1 MLRRGRIRA
10 KRLLVLTVTIASF
23 GALAPAADAAVRF
36 ASPAGAGAAPCAE
49 AAPCNIN
56 TAISGAADGD
66 EVVLASGTYDSAHGV
81 PVQGIDVGNTQD
93 NLLIHGRPGRPR
105 PVISYSD
112 GGEPVV
118 EVLGSGT
125 TIRDVRLEALAAN
138 EIGLYAPG
146 SGTFDRMQILA
157 SGNGGVGALLF
168 GASVL
173 RSSIVRAT
181 GTSATAVRVSDGSDA
196 ELVGDTLYAAASG
209 SKGLEVTCT
218 STPASTIGL
227 ETILVGGSF

>member
-23 GALAPAADAAVRF
+23 GALAPAANAAVRF
-36 ASPAGAGAAPCAE
+36 ASPDGAGAAPCAE

-56 TAISGAADGD
+56 SAISGAADGD
-66 EVVLASGTYDSAHGV
+66 EVVLASGTYDAAHGV
-81 PVQGIDVGNTQD
+81 PVQGIDVANTQD
-93 NLLIHGRPGRPR
+93 NLLIHGRPGQPR
-105 PVISYSD
+105 PVISFSD
-112 GGEPVV
+112 GSEPVV
-118 EVLGSGT
+118 EVLGTGT

-138 EIGLYAPG
+138 EIGLHAPG
-146 SGTFDRMQILA
+146 GGTFDRVQILA
-157 SGNGGVGALLF
+157 SGNGGVGALLL

-196 ELVGDTLYAAASG
+196 EL
-209 SKGLEVTCT
+209 
-218 STPASTIGL
+218 
-227 ETILVGGSF
+227 